1 MTRGKAR
8 IAQGLLGALLL
19 GCGSTPSTP
28 EPPIEA
34 PVEVPAEVPNAP
46 VAAPPEVAVEAPVE
60 AAVEPVAEPAPTVE
74 SFAPFVAIDTHSDT
88 TQRLLDEHA
97 DLASRLPNGH
107 VDLIRMREG
116 GLSAVFM
123 SIWVDPRRYPGEEAW
138 TRAQALIA
146 SVRDFVAAHPD
157 QVVLATTADEVR
169 QANREGHAAMLM
181 GIEGAHAFGE
191 AEPEV
196 LLQRLEESA
205 RLGVRYV
212 TLTWTNDNV
221 FGHAS
226 TGHHPGRGLT
236 DLGRTLVT
244 RMNDLGVMVDVS
256 HVSDRTVLDA
266 IEVTRSPVIASHSS
280 ARALA
285 DHPRNLSDVLL
296 RRIAENH
303 GAVCI
308 NYYAHF
314 IDPAYG
320 EARRALER
328 EHRAE
333 FDALPRGRSWT
344 TATARNALAHQLAP
358 DLHPPTIRTLG
369 AHFAHVAEVAGM
381 DAVCMGSDFDGISEP
396 TGIVDVS
403 EMGNI
408 YAELTRRSLDV
419 QRIAG
424 ENVLRVMAANE
435 ANARH

>member
-1 MTRGKAR
+1 MCT
-8 IAQGLLGALLL
+8 LLA
-19 GCGSTPSTP
+19 GCGSTPSAPSEPAERP
-28 EPPIEA
+28 EVVAAA
-34 PVEVPAEVPNAP
+34 PEVVAPLAAVEV
-46 VAAPPEVAVEAPVE
+46 PPEVAE
-60 AAVEPVAEPAPTVE
+60 TVE

-97 DLASRLPNGH
+97 DLARRLPDGH

-146 SVRDFVAAHPD
+146 SVRAFVEAHPG
-157 QVVLATTADEVR
+157 QVVLATTAEEVR
-169 QANREGHAAMLM
+169 AANREGRAAMLM
-181 GIEGAHAFGE
+181 GIEGAHALGA
-191 AEPEV
+191 AEPNV
-196 LLQRLEESA
+196 LFARLEESA
-205 RLGVRYV
+205 RLGVRYI

-236 DLGRTLVT
+236 DLGRTLVA
-244 RMNDLGVMVDVS
+244 RMNDLGVMIDVS
-256 HVSDRTVLDA
+256 HVSDRTVTDA
-266 IEVTRSPVIASHSS
+266 IDVTRSPVIASHSS

-285 DHPRNLSDVLL
+285 DHPRNLSDALL

-344 TATARNALAHQLAP
+344 TARARNALAHQLAP
-358 DLHPPTIRTLG
+358 ELHPPTIRTLG
-369 AHFAHVAEVAGM
+369 AHFAHVVEVAGM
-381 DAVCMGSDFDGISEP
+381 DAVCMGSDFDGISEVV
-396 TGIVDVS
+396 GIVDVS

-408 YAELTRRSLDV
+408 YEELTRRSLDV

-435 ANARH
+435 ANARN

>member
-1 MTRGKAR
+1 MKRR
-8 IAQGLLGALLL
+8 RSLVSEALLYASL
-19 GCGSTPSTP
+19 AGCGSTPNEPAEAPEIVASAPEAVSAP
-28 EPPIEA
+28 EP
-34 PVEVPAEVPNAP
+34 AE
-46 VAAPPEVAVEAPVE
+46 APPETSAS
-60 AAVEPVAEPAPTVE
+60 PAL
-74 SFAPFVAIDTHSDT
+74 SFAPFVSIDTHSDT
-88 TQRLLDEHA
+88 TQRLLDENA
-97 DLASRLPNGH
+97 DLSVHLPDGH

-138 TRAQALIA
+138 ARAQALIA
-146 SVRDFVAAHPD
+146 SVREFVAAHPD
-157 QVVLATTADEVR
+157 QVVLATTAEEVR

-196 LLQRLEESA
+196 LFQRLEESA

-226 TGHHPGRGLT
+226 TGGHRGRGLT
-236 DLGRTLVT
+236 DLGRTLVA
-244 RMNDLGVMVDVS
+244 RMNDLGVMIDVS
-256 HVSDRTVLDA
+256 HASDRTVVDA

-285 DHPRNLSDVLL
+285 DHPRNLSDALL

-344 TATARNALAHQLAP
+344 TARARNALALQLAP
-358 DLHPPTIRTLG
+358 ELHPPTIRTLG

-381 DAVCMGSDFDGISEP
+381 DSVCMGSDFDGISEP

-419 QRIAG
+419 HQIAG

-435 ANARH
+435 ANALH